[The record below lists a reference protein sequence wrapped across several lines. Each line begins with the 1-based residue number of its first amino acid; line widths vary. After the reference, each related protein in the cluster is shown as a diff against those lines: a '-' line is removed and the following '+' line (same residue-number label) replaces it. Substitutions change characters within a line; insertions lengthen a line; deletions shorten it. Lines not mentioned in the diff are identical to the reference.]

1 MERKAGGRRMK
12 GRYLELLEQGNITPN
27 FWCSEEYFSKAH
39 LEEKERGDF
48 YMVMDMVMDREWLMF
63 PIISSNPKPHLVQF
77 TGTLAGGINK
87 IWSDFPEW
95 NPSKALV
102 SLDWEHKFLDYEY
115 IYDPKAFLN
124 MKGGNW
130 GVFRKNCRKWPRR
143 FGNGNLTYDWI
154 HKYHLQYS
162 GDLNELL
169 TSWLEKKGDEKI
181 EDDEV
186 MMSYVFGGRFRK
198 LLWDKKGKIY
208 GINIWDKNYKHINF
222 RYSICRPEEFLSEYM
237 RWLFYTDFIIQGSN
251 KLVNDGGVLD
261 NPNLKKFKD
270 KMNPHHIREVF
281 SWFQKDII
289 QKEAL

>member
-1 MERKAGGRRMK
+1 MERKTGGRMS
-12 GRYLELLEQGNITPN
+12 RYLELLEKGGITPN
-27 FWCSEEYFSKAH
+27 FWCSDEYFSKAH
-39 LEEKERGDF
+39 LEEKERGNF
-48 YMVMDMVMDREWLMF
+48 SMVIDGDWLMF
-63 PIISSNPKPHLVQF
+63 PMISLTNPMSILPHKPHLVEF
-77 TGTLAGGINK
+77 TGIIAGDENK

-124 MKGGNW
+124 MKGGAW
-130 GVFRKNCRKWPRR
+130 AVFRKNCRKWPRR
-143 FGNGNLTYDWI
+143 FGDGNLTYDWI
-154 HKYHLQYS
+154 HMYHHY

-181 EDDEV
+181 EDDQV
-186 MMSYVFGGRFRK
+186 MMSYVFGGKFRK
-198 LLWDKKGKIY
+198 LLWDRKGKIY
-208 GINIWDKNYKHINF
+208 GMNIWDKNYKYINF
-222 RYSICRPEEFLSEYM
+222 RYCICRPEEFLSEYM
-237 RWLFYTDFIIQGSN
+237 RLLFYTDPIIQEKN

-289 QKEAL
+289 QKEVL